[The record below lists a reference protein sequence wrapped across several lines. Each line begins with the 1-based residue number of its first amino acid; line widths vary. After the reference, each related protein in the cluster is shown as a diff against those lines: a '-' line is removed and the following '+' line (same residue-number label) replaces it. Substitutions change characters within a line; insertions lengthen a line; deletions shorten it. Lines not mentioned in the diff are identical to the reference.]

1 MLGLDVEESGI
12 ADQMKTTSSERCGGV
27 WERHCVAEPPT
38 ETPAWWQEETWSSR
52 QEKNGLK
59 NNVSHQNLGTL
70 SNKMNKQINKLKGKV
85 PEYCDIGQ
93 KDMKNCVYHNN
104 KSYHFLDP

>member
-59 NNVSHQNLGTL
+59 NKCEPSEFGDLV
-70 SNKMNKQINKLKGKV
+70 K
-85 PEYCDIGQ
+85 
-93 KDMKNCVYHNN
+93 
-104 KSYHFLDP
+104 